1 MFIPAR
7 CKQFGS
13 TTLRMYVKWHQVLK
27 PREKNEKKVARDVR
41 FGGNDVDGF
50 GAIIIETLLMR
61 LVLFALC

>member
-1 MFIPAR
+1 
-7 CKQFGS
+7 
-13 TTLRMYVKWHQVLK
+13 MYVKWHLVLK